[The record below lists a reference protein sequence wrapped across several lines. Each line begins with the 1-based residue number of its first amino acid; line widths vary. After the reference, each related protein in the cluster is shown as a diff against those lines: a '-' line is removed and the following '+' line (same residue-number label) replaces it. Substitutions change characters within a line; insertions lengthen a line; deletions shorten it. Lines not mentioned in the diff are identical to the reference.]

1 MLYKTSHSIHWTFLT
16 PIQSLDL
23 SVNQSKNDLIEIYLR
38 FNYVFIRY
46 ALMRTRGIGE
56 KINRTFSI
64 SRRQSLAPAM
74 SLESLHVPSVSALPP
89 SSPSSSRRLSRMVSS
104 FLSPMGLPN
113 RNSNRYMNSMNS
125 MTSLNVILSTFWY
138 SYHLLHECIDWFF
151 QTPVD
156 FALIIDISSQPFH
169 RKTLISR
176 VTQTSVFRQHLRPE
190 RRSVRQ
196 IKQIHQICK
205 FEPYFR
211 KYFCIILF
219 TLFIF
224 YDKKCKSFYFSNEY
238 SVFNHLL

>member
-125 MTSLNVILSTFWY
+125 MTSLNVILSTF
-138 SYHLLHECIDWFF
+138 
-151 QTPVD
+151 
-156 FALIIDISSQPFH
+156 
-169 RKTLISR
+169 
-176 VTQTSVFRQHLRPE
+176 
-190 RRSVRQ
+190 
-196 IKQIHQICK
+196 
-205 FEPYFR
+205 
-211 KYFCIILF
+211 
-219 TLFIF
+219 
-224 YDKKCKSFYFSNEY
+224 
-238 SVFNHLL
+238 